1 MELDYA
7 QLPPSG
13 FPQPAALVYLFAGS
27 DDALKK
33 EGVEKLITPLL
44 DPSTAD
50 FDREDIDVGAVSM
63 SDESWP
69 TRILSSAGGVPM
81 FSERRIVVA
90 TNVQRLSKEEQESL
104 ATGVAKLGDRTCL
117 VLVAGAP
124 EYDGGKIKG
133 KSAVGQKLQAAVSKA
148 GVVVTCDAPA
158 AQDLKERAVRHLR
171 AAGKTADGQ
180 ALDIFVQRA
189 VAAAADRGGAGKGG
203 DLSVLT
209 NELEKAI
216 AYTGARPHITRD
228 DAAAVGT
235 RGAEENIFAM
245 LDAVGKRDAARALA
259 MVDEMLRA
267 GDKPDGVAARSY
279 VMLARHLRMLWGA
292 KYLGERKIAAGFRGN
307 LPPDLAAEL
316 TGELQGLAT
325 RQSFLLRSLQ
335 DQARAWTYPQLR
347 DGLLRVL
354 TSDMTMKGVPPI
366 KPLGYMGDAGEDPT
380 GNLKVLIASLC
391 RPAK

>member
-33 EGVEKLITPLL
+33 EGVQKLIAPLL
-44 DPSTAD
+44 DESSAD
-50 FDREDIDVGAVSM
+50 FDREDIDVGAVSA
-63 SDESWP
+63 SDESWV
-69 TRILSSAGGVPM
+69 TRILSSANGVAM

-104 ATGVAKLGDRTCL
+104 ATGVAKLGDRSCL
-117 VLVAGAP
+117 ILVAGTP
-124 EYDGGKIKG
+124 EYDAGKVKAKTAIG
-133 KSAVGQKLQAAVSKA
+133 SKLQAAVAKA
-148 GVVVTCDAPA
+148 GVVVTCDVPA
-158 AQDLKERAVRHLR
+158 AGDLRERAVRHLR
-171 AAGKTADGQ
+171 SAGKAADPA

-203 DLSVLT
+203 DVSVLT

-216 AYTGARPHITRD
+216 AYTGARTQITRD
-228 DAAAVGT
+228 DAAAIGT

-245 LDAVGKRDAARALA
+245 LDAVGKRDAPRALA
-259 MVDEMLRA
+259 MVDEMLRC

-292 KYLGERKIAAGFRGN
+292 KYLGERKISAGFRGS
-307 LPPDLAAEL
+307 LPPDLQAEL
-316 TGELQGLAT
+316 TGEFQGLAT
-325 RQSFLLRSLQ
+325 WQSFLLRNLQ

-366 KPLGYMGDAGEDPT
+366 KPIGYMGDAGEDPA
-380 GNLKVLIASLC
+380 GSLKVLVASLC
-391 RPAK
+391 RKGG